1 MFTIYILRWD
11 AFSQF
16 YISFKK
22 KKKIFIE
29 QHKKRGGA
37 DKNIANEV
45 PFIQESG
52 KETF

>member
-1 MFTIYILRWD
+1 MFTLSLDVMHFLNFTYHL
-11 AFSQF
+11 
-16 YISFKK
+16 KK
-22 KKKIFIE
+22 KRKFSLNNI
-29 QHKKRGGA
+29 KKRGGA